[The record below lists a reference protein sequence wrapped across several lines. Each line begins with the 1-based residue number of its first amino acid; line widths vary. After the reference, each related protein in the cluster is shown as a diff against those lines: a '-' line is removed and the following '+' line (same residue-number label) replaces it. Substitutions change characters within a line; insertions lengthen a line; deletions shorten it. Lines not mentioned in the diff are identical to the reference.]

1 MFCLSCQLFPMS
13 AINQSL
19 CCQLKDFFSSNPV
32 KVAGDITNTIA
43 FNHTKSF
50 VMMYL
55 APFSPKAE

>member
-19 CCQLKDFFSSNPV
+19 CCQLKDFFSSSPV
-32 KVAGDITNTIA
+32 KATGGITNTSAI
-43 FNHTKSF
+43 NPTKSF

-55 APFSPKAE
+55 APFSPKAN